1 MISRFRVAG
10 IATATAG
17 LLAAAWTALYL
28 WILWREGEGD
38 LAEASVR
45 FLATSVGGAAVL
57 LVLATRV
64 PSGNARAT
72 VLAACATALT
82 GYALLAALSIG
93 ILLMPAAALAWLAF
107 GREHATGRQALLGAA
122 LGAALPL
129 GFLLLI

>member
-10 IATATAG
+10 IAAATAG
-17 LLAAAWTALYL
+17 LLAAAWTAFYL

-45 FLATSVGGAAVL
+45 FLATSVGAAAVL
-57 LVLATRV
+57 LVLATHLS
-64 PSGNARAT
+64 SGKARAT
-72 VLAACATALT
+72 ALAACATALT
-82 GYALLAALSIG
+82 CYALLAALSIG

-107 GREHATGRQALLGAA
+107 SREHATSWEALLGAV
-122 LGAALPL
+122 LGAVFPL